1 MDIKAME
8 MDRWTRTAQRD
19 RVYFQ
24 KLKDI
29 YSEESESEDIYRIR
43 WWDGALLYRHSSCM
57 QPYSALWT
65 WTLFYEKSH

>member
-1 MDIKAME
+1 MDKNSIE
-8 MDRWTRTAQRD
+8 G

-43 WWDGALLYRHSSCM
+43 SRDGTLLCHHCSSI
-57 QPYSALWT
+57 QPYSALGT